1 MFTDLSVLVSVRSAK
16 YLPCI
21 LITTYMR
28 KHVNKNKSVLHDNL
42 LSVGVDCRAPEVNI
56 MENYLDDV
64 LWVGDVTGNFSS
76 KVPDLPYYF
85 RFDSDS
91 KGPVRGC
98 R

>member
-1 MFTDLSVLVSVRSAK
+1 MSTKTSQSYMTALS
-16 YLPCI
+16 
-21 LITTYMR
+21 
-28 KHVNKNKSVLHDNL
+28 
-42 LSVGVDCRAPEVNI
+42 GCRASEVKI

-76 KVPDLPYYF
+76 KVLDLPYYF